1 MRQEINLYQPIF
13 RKQKKV
19 FSSKALLQASALVVA
34 GLLLVYGYGVWRL
47 QGLEEELLALQ
58 GQRQA
63 ASQRLE
69 KLAKQ
74 FPQREKSRVLE
85 AELQRLTRDVR
96 LRRKVEQ
103 LLTSGA
109 YGNRTGFSEHLAALA
124 RQHIAGLWLTNVE
137 ISEVSKGVGLAGS
150 AVDPKLVPKYV
161 QRFSNEPSLAGMR
174 FQHLRVDRPEP
185 ESARVRFQLRTS
197 GEAP

>member
-47 QGLEEELLALQ
+47 QGLEDELLALQ

-109 YGNRTGFSEHLAALA
+109 YGNRKGFSEHLAALA

-185 ESARVRFQLRTS
+185 ESARVQFQLRTS

>member
-19 FSSKALLQASALVVA
+19 FSSKALLQASALVVT

-47 QGLEEELLALQ
+47 QGLEEELLSLQ

-74 FPQREKSRVLE
+74 FPQQEKSRVLE

-109 YGNRTGFSEHLAALA
+109 YGNRKGFSEHLAALA

-185 ESARVRFQLRTS
+185 ESARVQFQLRTS

>member
-13 RKQKKV
+13 RKQRKV
-19 FSSKALLQASALVVA
+19 FSSRALLQATALVVA

-85 AELQRLTRDVR
+85 AELQRLIRDVR
-96 LRRKVEQ
+96 LRRKVQE

-109 YGNRTGFSEHLAALA
+109 YGNRKGFSERLAALA
-124 RQHIAGLWLTNVE
+124 RQHIAGLWLTKVE

-161 QRFSNEPSLAGMR
+161 QRFSYEPSLAGMR

-185 ESARVRFQLRTS
+185 ESARVQFQLRTS

>member
-47 QGLEEELLALQ
+47 QGLGEELLALQ

-74 FPQREKSRVLE
+74 FPQQEKSRVLE

-109 YGNRTGFSEHLAALA
+109 YGNRKGFSEHLAALA

-185 ESARVRFQLRTS
+185 ESARVQFQLRTS

>member
-109 YGNRTGFSEHLAALA
+109 YGNRKGFSEHLAALA

-185 ESARVRFQLRTS
+185 ESARVQFQLRTS

>member
-19 FSSKALLQASALVVA
+19 FSSKALLQASALVVG
-34 GLLLVYGYGVWRL
+34 GLLLVFGYGVWRL

-109 YGNRTGFSEHLAALA
+109 YGNRKGFSEHLAALA

-185 ESARVRFQLRTS
+185 ESARVQFQLRTS

>member
-109 YGNRTGFSEHLAALA
+109 YGNRKGFSEPLAALA

-185 ESARVRFQLRTS
+185 ESARVQFQLRTS

>member
-74 FPQREKSRVLE
+74 FPQQEKSRVLE

-109 YGNRTGFSEHLAALA
+109 YGNRKGFSERLAALA

-185 ESARVRFQLRTS
+185 ESARVQFQLRTS